1 MRSWWTKI
9 TKPNMRLK
17 AMPKNVFDENSRWK
31 CIVLNF
37 EPASDYDWWFGF
49 KQDGKRLCLISLER
63 VFNEKYR

>member
-1 MRSWWTKI
+1 
-9 TKPNMRLK
+9 MRLK